1 MPTESTKG
9 FLIKS
14 YKNLTP
20 TTRGIV
26 TIGGVIVLG
35 IIAVKVFRYFTG
47 AQTADRQLDRNWN
60 QEADLL
66 LTQEGK
72 KPTITK
78 AQAGAF
84 AEKLHTA
91 MDGYG
96 TDEDSIINVFTHL
109 KTDGDFAYVQAAYG
123 IREVSSGK
131 FNPEP
136 NFKGSLTGALANDL
150 SNTYIKQI
158 NNILKSKKISY
169 RI

>member
-1 MPTESTKG
+1 MPKESTKS
-9 FLIKS
+9 FLISS

-20 TTRGIV
+20 TTRGVV
-26 TIGGVIVLG
+26 TLGGVIVLG
-35 IIAVKVFRYFTG
+35 IVAVKEFRYFTG
-47 AQTADRQLDRNWN
+47 AQTSERQLDRNWN

-66 LTQEGK
+66 QTQEGK

-84 AEKLHTA
+84 AEKLFTA

-96 TDEDSIINVFTHL
+96 TDEDAIINVFSHL

-123 IREVSSGK
+123 IREVSSGNW
-131 FNPEP
+131 NPEP
-136 NFKGSLTGALANDL
+136 NYKGSLTGALSNELAN
-150 SNTYIKQI
+150 SYIKQV
-158 NNILKSKKISY
+158 NNILKAKKISY